1 MTTQVCQEHVHI
13 VLNSENVSDAQLRE
27 LISVA
32 AEFVTKDR
40 THVIGSK
47 PRCGELLPTENELVE
62 PLQRGLSPAVA
73 FAGCHLYRR
82 DPNVVM
88 VYVDAKAQ
96 NAAALLRKN
105 FASLV
110 EEAEAPGCLASL
122 FVNTETPAHLYA
134 WSIYALMETYRNYC
148 PIDFQ
153 IINEIAR
160 TWNRNPQKTAELYG
174 KLSNQPIAEYV
185 LSKVKPGYYT
195 RNVQVLTSTTIA
207 PISGEGISDQP
218 IMGDPEDVG

>member
-1 MTTQVCQEHVHI
+1 MTTKVCQEHVHI
-13 VLNSENVSDAQLRE
+13 VLNSENASDTQLRE

-32 AEFVTKDR
+32 AEFVTESR
-40 THVIGSK
+40 THVIGPE
-47 PRCGELLPTENELVE
+47 PRCGDLLPAENELVE
-62 PLQRGLSPAVA
+62 PVQQGLSPAIA

-82 DPNVVM
+82 DPNAVM

-105 FASLV
+105 FESMV
-110 EEAEAPGCLASL
+110 EEAESPGCLVSL
-122 FVNTETPAHLYA
+122 YLETESHAHLYA

-160 TWNRNPQKTAELYG
+160 TWNRNPDKTAELYG
-174 KLSNQPIAEYV
+174 KLHNEPVAEYL
-185 LSKVKPGYYT
+185 LSQVKPGYYT
-195 RNVQVLTSTTIA
+195 RNVRVLASTTIA
-207 PISGEGISDQP
+207 PIRGEGVSDQP
-218 IMGDPEDVG
+218 IMGDPEDVA